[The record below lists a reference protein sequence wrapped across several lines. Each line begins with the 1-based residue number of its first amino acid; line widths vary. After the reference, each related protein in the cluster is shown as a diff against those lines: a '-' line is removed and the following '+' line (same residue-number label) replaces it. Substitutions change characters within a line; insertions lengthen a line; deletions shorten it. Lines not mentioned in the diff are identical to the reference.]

1 MKKKSYIISLFLF
14 LILNSV
20 FTETPQIQYEVI
32 KSCEFTYYPYLHD
45 TILKILNTGEIL
57 QNNGEYRVSIDNE
70 NDNKLF
76 IRLVDNNDLKG
87 CIDSE
92 NIKIAE
98 NDQTSIALKNR
109 NWVAKYAVEALAKKD
124 INIVFE
130 NEGNVPRY
138 ASTNPTDFGDFKPW
152 QQYMNIPT
160 LSITNVDINI
170 KFSIDRYLGVF
181 TKINNEEYLSY
192 SLSVWNY
199 VGGKYLENIRQGET
213 YKLTFKLDG
222 DYLDLYV
229 NNQFLIT
236 FVDVDKR
243 ISEQYLN
250 FVKSKS
256 YSLDNITWPRHAD
269 GTCDYDGSSTAKK
282 ISLSSTNVS
291 VNKTMSVSE
300 NLKLRSG
307 EATSS
312 NVLTVMSAGTKVK
325 ILELGKAENIDG
337 IKSNWVKVEV
347 ISGNDRD
354 GNKLKSGMTGWCYGG
369 YLE

>member
-1 MKKKSYIISLFLF
+1 MLFFTL
-14 LILNSV
+14 SWV
-20 FTETPQIQYEVI
+20 FAQVPKIKYEVI

-57 QNNGEYRVSIDNE
+57 QNKGEYRVSIDNE

-76 IRLVDNNDLKG
+76 IRLVDNIDLKG

-109 NWVAKYAVEALAKKD
+109 NWVAKYVVEALTKKD

-138 ASTNPTDFGDFKPW
+138 ASTNPTDFGDFEPW

-181 TKINNEEYLSY
+181 TQINNEEYLSY

-269 GTCDYDGSSTAKK
+269 GSCDYEKGNTLVASS
-282 ISLSSTNVS
+282 SSATNVS
-291 VNKTMSVSE
+291 INKTMSVKE
-300 NLKLRSG
+300 NLKLRSA

-312 NVLTVMSAGTKVK
+312 NVLIVMSAGTKVK
-325 ILELGKAENIDG
+325 IIELGKEETIDG
-337 IKSNWVKVEV
+337 INSNWVKVEV
-347 ISGNDRD
+347 ISGKDRD
-354 GNKLKSGMTGWCYGG
+354 GNKLKVGLSGWCYGG